1 MIQVIDR
8 SNAHQYADVL
18 KSFAELR
25 YEVFVKRCGWDN
37 IAGGDGYEQ
46 DQYDDENAVYLIRRN
61 LRGQVVGGARL
72 LDTSR
77 RCLLNDSF
85 SYLVTGA
92 VPEDPRVFEVTRFV
106 VDPRKDRLED
116 CGNVCEEL
124 LWALQEYGAWA
135 GLTNLVSVSYVSL
148 ERILQRVGYRSRRLG
163 PSLTIKGM
171 AVVARSHEIG
181 LDVLAASRLRVKPEL
196 SMSLPENA
204 VATLAAPRSH

>member
-8 SNAHQYADVL
+8 SNAQQYADVL

-37 IAGGDGYEQ
+37 IAGSDGYEQ
-46 DQYDDENAVYLIRRN
+46 DQFDDENAIYLIRRN

-77 RCLLNDSF
+77 RCLLNDTF
-85 SYLVTGA
+85 SHLVTGPL
-92 VPEDPRVFEVTRFV
+92 PEDPAVFEVTRFV
-106 VDPRKDRLED
+106 VDPRKERLED

-135 GLTNLVSVSYVSL
+135 GLTHLVSVSYVSL
-148 ERILQRVGYRSRRLG
+148 ERILQRAGYRSQRLG
-163 PSLTIKGM
+163 PSLTMNGM
-171 AVVARSHEIG
+171 AIVVRRHDIG
-181 LDVLAASRLRVKPEL
+181 PDVLEASRLRVKPEL

-204 VATLAAPRSH
+204 AALLTAARSH